1 MIIRCRG
8 REQVGSVVRR
18 AVYNDKG
25 LEAVDHPF
33 AVLREATYEEY
44 LQQALDAGIDT
55 SGAGWRKEDFARH
68 GALFYEVAT
77 D

>member
-1 MIIRCRG
+1 
-8 REQVGSVVRR
+8 VVRR
-18 AVYNDKG
+18 AVFNDQG
-25 LEAVDHPF
+25 LEAVGQPF
-33 AVLREATYEEY
+33 IVLREATYDEY

-55 SGAGWRKEDFARH
+55 SGPNWGREDFARQ

>member
-1 MIIRCRG
+1 MIIWCRG

-18 AVYNDKG
+18 PVLNDKG

-33 AVLREATYEEY
+33 AVLREATYDEY

-55 SGAGWRKEDFARH
+55 SGPNWGREDFARH